1 MPTSRPSRYWSC
13 GEGEAVGVDT
23 PRVRDAGD
31 VEQVVRAALA
41 SEQPLEIIGH
51 GSKRLIG
58 QPMATN
64 ALLDLSALNAVTAY
78 EPNELIITVQAGAPL
93 ADVLSLI
100 DSKNQQFAFEPIN
113 MSVLL
118 GTPNIGTVGG
128 MIGAGLAGPRRIKA
142 GGARDHLLGAHAVSG
157 FGDSFKA
164 GGRVVKNVTGYDLC
178 KLLAGSWGTL
188 AVMTEVTLKVMPR
201 PESERTLVLRG
212 LDDLTAN
219 KAMTA
224 ALGSPFDVSAAAHV
238 PNSALRGAV
247 GGLGDSGLGNSG
259 LGDLGSPR
267 EAVTLLRLEGITA
280 SAAHRAA
287 ALVKALAPFGVAEI
301 LEDAASAAIWSSIR
315 DVQPFAANG
324 ALGAWQVWR
333 IVCPPASGGAL
344 GQALAR
350 DTGGDVIYDWG
361 GGLIWAALPPKAD
374 AQAASVRARVDAAG
388 GHATLLRASDEV
400 RRNVDVFHPQKG
412 GLAALG
418 ERVRH
423 SFDPKNILNRGRMI
437 RGSVA

>member
-1 MPTSRPSRYWSC
+1 M
-13 GEGEAVGVDT
+13 
-23 PRVRDAGD
+23 
-31 VEQVVRAALA
+31 RAALA

-64 ALLDLSALNAVTAY
+64 ALLDVSALNAVTAY
-78 EPNELIITVQAGAPL
+78 EPNELIITVEAGAPL

-100 DSKNQQFAFEPIN
+100 DSKNQQFAFEPIDT
-113 MSVLL
+113 SLLL
-118 GTPNIGTVGG
+118 GSPNIGTIGG

-201 PESERTLVLRG
+201 PESERTLVLHG
-212 LDDLTAN
+212 LDDVTAN
-219 KAMTA
+219 RAMTA
-224 ALGSPFDVSAAAHV
+224 ALGSPFDVSGAAHV
-238 PNSALRGAV
+238 PNSAFRAAQGA
-247 GGLGDSGLGNSG
+247 LA
-259 LGDLGSPR
+259 DLGSPQQ
-267 EAVTLLRLEGITA
+267 AVTLLRLEGITA
-280 SAAHRAA
+280 SAVHRAA
-287 ALVKALAPFGVAEI
+287 SLGATLAPFGTAEVV
-301 LEDAASAAIWSSIR
+301 EDSASAAVWASIR
-315 DVQPFAANG
+315 DVAPFASHG
-324 ALGAWQVWR
+324 ALGAWPVWR

-361 GGLIWAALPPKAD
+361 GGLIWAALPPKPD
-374 AQAASVRARVDAAG
+374 AQAALVRRRVNAAG
-388 GHATLLRASDEV
+388 GHAMLIRATELV
-400 RRNVDVFHPQKG
+400 RRNVDVFHPQEG

-423 SFDPKNILNRGRMI
+423 SFDPKNILNRGRLT
-437 RGSVA
+437 RGSAT

>member
-1 MPTSRPSRYWSC
+1 
-13 GEGEAVGVDT
+13 VDT
-23 PRVRDAGD
+23 LKVRDAKD

-51 GSKRLIG
+51 GGKRLIG

-100 DSKNQQFAFEPIN
+100 DSRNQQFAFEPVN
-113 MSVLL
+113 TSQLL
-118 GTPNIGTVGG
+118 GTPAPGTIGG
-128 MIGAGLAGPRRIKA
+128 MIGAGLAGPRRIRA

-201 PESERTLVLRG
+201 PESERTLMLRG
-212 LDDLTAN
+212 LDDVTAN
-219 KAMTA
+219 RAMTA
-224 ALGSPFDVSAAAHV
+224 ALGSPFDVSGAAHV
-238 PNSALRGAV
+238 PNSAFRAGASADRSAD
-247 GGLGDSGLGNSG
+247 LASS
-259 LGDLGSPR
+259 LGSPLASSLGSLR

-280 SAAHRAA
+280 SAVHRAA
-287 ALVKALAPFGVAEI
+287 ALAAALAPFGAAEI
-301 LEDAASAAIWSSIR
+301 LQDAASAAVWSSIR
-315 DVQPFAANG
+315 DVQPFAASG
-324 ALGAWQVWR
+324 SLGGWPVWR
-333 IVCPPASGGAL
+333 IVCPPASGGVL
-344 GQALAR
+344 GERLAR
-350 DTGGDVIYDWG
+350 DTGGDVLYDWG
-361 GGLIWAALPPKAD
+361 GGLIWAALPPKPD
-374 AQAASVRARVDAAG
+374 AQAALLRQRVDAVG
-388 GHATLLRASDEV
+388 GHATLIRASEQV
-400 RRNVDVFHPQKG
+400 RRDVDVFHPQPH

-423 SFDPKNILNRGRMI
+423 SFDPKNILNRGRMA
-437 RGSVA
+437 RGSAT

>member
-1 MPTSRPSRYWSC
+1 
-13 GEGEAVGVDT
+13 VDILK
-23 PRVRDAGD
+23 VRDAKD
-31 VEQVVRAALA
+31 VEQAVRAALA
-41 SEQPLEIIGH
+41 GEQPLEIIGH
-51 GSKRLIG
+51 GSKRLVG

-64 ALLDLSALNAVTAY
+64 ALLDVSALNAVTSY
-78 EPNELIITVQAGAPL
+78 EPNELVITVQAGAPL

-113 MSVLL
+113 TSVLL
-118 GTPNIGTVGG
+118 GTPNIGTIGG

-212 LDDLTAN
+212 LDDATAN

-224 ALGSPFDVSAAAHV
+224 ALGSPFDVSGAAHV
-238 PNSALRGAV
+238 PNSAFRGLA
-247 GGLGDSGLGNSG
+247 GGFGA
-259 LGDLGSPR
+259 LGSSR

-287 ALVKALAPFGVAEI
+287 ALGKALAPFGAVEI
-301 LEDAASAAIWSSIR
+301 FEDAASATIWSAVR
-315 DVQPFAANG
+315 DVQPFAADG
-324 ALGAWQVWR
+324 ALGAWPVWR

-361 GGLIWAALPPKAD
+361 AGLIWAALPPKPD
-374 AQAASVRARVDAAG
+374 AQAGLVRARVDAAG
-388 GHATLLRASDEV
+388 GHAMLLRASDEV
-400 RRNVDVFHPQKG
+400 RRNVDVFHPQQG

-437 RGSVA
+437 REAAT